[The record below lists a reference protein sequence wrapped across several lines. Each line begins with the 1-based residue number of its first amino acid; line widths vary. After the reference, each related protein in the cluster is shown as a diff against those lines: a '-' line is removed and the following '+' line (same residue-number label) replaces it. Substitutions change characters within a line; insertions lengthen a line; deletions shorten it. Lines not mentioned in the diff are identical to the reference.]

1 MWKRYIIHKV
11 IKNALQPFSS
21 TLQNSLHLQTM
32 SAKKISFKEI
42 NRLAVPAIIAGIVEP
57 LISLTDTVVAGHIPS
72 DTDEILG
79 AVGIVGSF
87 ISAMIW
93 IFAQTSNAIG
103 SLVAQGV
110 GQNRIK
116 QLRSLVS
123 QLFFFNLGVSFL
135 MSLLAFLLSSFLFQ
149 LYGAEGNLL
158 EICLR
163 YFHIRVWGFPFTL
176 LTFTLFGVFRGYQNT
191 SWGMTISVIGG
202 MTNIALDLLFVFYF
216 HWDVEGIAW
225 ASLIAQILMF
235 LIALVFLFIKTP
247 FRFVRLFPLHKN
259 FSKTLLM
266 SFDLFLRSFSLQ
278 VALFFAFRTATGL
291 GATEQNKFVAA
302 HTLLIQIWLFSAFL
316 LDGYSN
322 AGAVLSGKLLG
333 AKQFLTLE
341 QLTKDLLKITFS
353 IGLILAAGYFVLYY
367 PIGKFLT
374 KSENVLPVFYASF
387 WIVILMQ
394 PINSIAF
401 LYDGIYKG
409 MGRTKVLRNTLLL
422 ATFIGFLPSLYLFQE
437 FDLKLQGIWYAFF
450 IWMIFR
456 TLPLI
461 WDFNRF
467 INRNI

>member
-1 MWKRYIIHKV
+1 M
-11 IKNALQPFSS
+11 L
-21 TLQNSLHLQTM
+21 
-32 SAKKISFKEI
+32 AKKISFKEI
-42 NRLAVPAIIAGIVEP
+42 NRLAIPAIIAGIVEP

-72 DTDEILG
+72 DTDEVLG

-93 IFAQTSNAIG
+93 MFAQTSNAIG

-110 GQNRIK
+110 GQNRINR
-116 QLRSLVS
+116 LRSLVS

-135 MSLLAFLLSSFLFQ
+135 MSLLAFSLSSFLFR
-149 LYGAEGNLL
+149 LYGAEGSLL

-191 SWGMTISVIGG
+191 SWGMIISVIGG
-202 MTNIALDLLFVFYF
+202 ITNVVLDLLFVFYF

-225 ASLIAQILMF
+225 ASLIAQALMF
-235 LIALVFLFIKTP
+235 LIALVFLFKKTP
-247 FRFVRLFPLHKN
+247 FRLMRLFPLHTD
-259 FSKTLLM
+259 FLKTLVM
-266 SFDLFLRSFSLQ
+266 SFDLFLRSLSLQ
-278 VALFFAFRTATGL
+278 ITFFFAFRTATGL
-291 GATEQNKFVAA
+291 GETEQNQFVAA
-302 HTLLIQIWLFSAFL
+302 HTLLVQIWLFSAFL

-333 AKQFLTLE
+333 AKQFSTLR

-353 IGLILAAGYFVLYY
+353 IGLILAAVYFIFYY
-367 PIGKFLT
+367 PIGEFLT
-374 KSENVLPVFYASF
+374 KSTNILPVFYASF

-409 MGRTKVLRNTLLL
+409 MGRTQVLRNILLL
-422 ATFIGFLPSLYLFQE
+422 ATFIGFLPSLYLFQQ

-450 IWMIFR
+450 IWIILR
-456 TLPLI
+456 TIPLI
-461 WDFNRF
+461 WDFHRF
-467 INRNI
+467 VKRNTI